1 MNQLNVINRNGQLL
15 VDSREVA
22 EMIGKQHG
30 HLLRDIDS
38 YKNVLTESNYGV
50 SEFFLEHS
58 YQDRTGRK
66 LKCYLLTRKGRDMVA
81 NKMTGGKGVLFTA
94 EYVTR
99 FEEME
104 HKLTKPPQTSLEILQ
119 ASINQ
124 LVDQERRLAE
134 HDARIEAV
142 DQDVKSI
149 REVVALNV
157 TNWRKDASD
166 LIKRTAQAMGGYEH
180 IRHLRE
186 ESYRLLDETL
196 GVSLATRLTNKRR
209 RMADEGVC
217 KSKRDKLNYL
227 DIIADDKKLIHSYV
241 AIVKDIAIKYGGLRQ
256 DDVS

>member
-66 LKCYLLTRKGRDMVA
+66 LKCYLLTRKGCDMVA

>member
-1 MNQLNVINRNGQLL
+1 MNQLVFIENGKT
-15 VDSREVA
+15 VTDSLTVA
-22 EMIGKQHG
+22 EVFGKRHADV
-30 HLLRDIDS
+30 LRSIHNLECSDDFNERNFAS
-38 YKNVLTESNYGV
+38 VDYLDAKGESRKKVVMSQDGFSFLVMGYTGKDTARFKEMYIA
-50 SEFFLEHS
+50 EFNRMREQLS
-58 YQDRTGRK
+58 
-66 LKCYLLTRKGRDMVA
+66 
-81 NKMTGGKGVLFTA
+81 
-94 EYVTR
+94 
-99 FEEME
+99 
-104 HKLTKPPQTSLEILQ
+104 KPPQTSLEILQ

-124 LVDQERRLAE
+124 LVEQDRRLAE

-149 REVVALNV
+149 REVVALNI
-157 TNWRKDASD
+157 TNWRKDAAN

-209 RMADEGVC
+209 RLADEGVC

-227 DIIADDKKLIHSYV
+227 DVIADDKKLIHSYV